1 MRLNIFVFAFVLG
14 FIVTSCNPNKETTL
28 YENSTIEE
36 CSIEISPSSHNNTS
50 TQANKPNSDVIPT
63 EGINKM
69 TLMESSSTSKY
80 EGEVI
85 QKKTDKKKI
94 IKDGSIDIKTKDI
107 FKTKKSIDEIVKK
120 FDAYYDKETF
130 ENNPNEISYI
140 LEIRIPAN
148 NFEFFI
154 ASIDQGENE
163 ITSKSI
169 ESKDVTEEW
178 VDIETRL
185 SNKKEYLKRYRE
197 LLSKAATIKDII
209 AIQENIRSLQEEIES
224 SEGRLKYLSDQ
235 VSYSTLTIK
244 LTDTKKQYTIVDES
258 ETFTERIKNSLVMG
272 WSSVIDF
279 LMWIL
284 ANWPLIIAF
293 TISTFFIRWI
303 IKKRKLKKSK

>member
-1 MRLNIFVFAFVLG
+1 MRLNILVFAFVLG
-14 FIVTSCNPNKETTL
+14 CIVTSCNPNKEEIK
-28 YENSTIEE
+28 YESSESADCTIEPVTV
-36 CSIEISPSSHNNTS
+36 CKQVTAPS
-50 TQANKPNSDVIPT
+50 AN
-63 EGINKM
+63 
-69 TLMESSSTSKY
+69 SSSSDEITFEENNVMMDIAPSPEINRK
-80 EGEVI
+80 GKAI
-85 QKKTDKKKI
+85 QEKINKKKI

-148 NFEFFI
+148 NFELFI

-244 LTDTKKQYTIVDES
+244 LTDTKKQYTIEDES
-258 ETFTERIKNSLVMG
+258 ESFTDRIKNSLVMG
-272 WSSVIDF
+272 WSSIIDF

-303 IKKRKLKKSK
+303 IKKRKFKKSK

>member
-1 MRLNIFVFAFVLG
+1 MKFNILVFAFVLVS
-14 FIVTSCNPNKETTL
+14 IVTSCNPNKEEIKFEKTASMDCSMEPMTVCEQAADPSANQATSDEIAL
-28 YENSTIEE
+28 EENNVLMDIVPSPDISRKEKAIQEE
-36 CSIEISPSSHNNTS
+36 
-50 TQANKPNSDVIPT
+50 
-63 EGINKM
+63 IN
-69 TLMESSSTSKY
+69 
-80 EGEVI
+80 
-85 QKKTDKKKI
+85 KKKI

-107 FKTKKSIDEIVKK
+107 FKTKKDVDKVVKK

-130 ENNPNEISYI
+130 DNNTNEISYI

-148 NFEFFI
+148 NFELFI

-163 ITSKSI
+163 IINKSI
-169 ESKDVTEEW
+169 ESRDVTEEW

-244 LTDTKKQYTIVDES
+244 LIDTKKQFSKARAS
-258 ETFTERIKNSLVMG
+258 ETFTDRIKNSLVMG

-284 ANWPLIIAF
+284 ANWPLIVVL
-293 TISTFFIRWI
+293 TVSTFFFRWI